1 MIGLVVDWSIWKSRI
16 MWIYILRRT
25 LLLIPIFLIIS
36 VVVFSLIHMVPGD
49 PIDSLLGPGS
59 LESDRDDL
67 VQLYGLDK
75 PLPVQYIIWMKSFIL
90 GDMGQSIIEQQPVA
104 DMIFHNMPFTI
115 YLGVASLLISFV
127 LGIFLGVIS
136 AAFRNTFIDYFAMV
150 IALLGVTVP
159 AFWLGLI
166 LMLVF
171 SVNLGWFP
179 VSGSGSWETLV
190 LPALTVGLGG
200 AGLIARITR
209 ASMLEMIN
217 KEFVLLLY
225 AKGLA
230 KKTIVI
236 KHIFRNALMPVITIL
251 GLRLGWILGGAVTI
265 EIVFSRPGIGNML
278 LTALYRRDYPVVQMS
293 LLFLTMAVIIGAFI
307 ADIIYVYADPKV
319 RDAYK

>member
-1 MIGLVVDWSIWKSRI
+1 
-16 MWIYILRRT
+16 MWVYVFRRT
-25 LLLIPIFLIIS
+25 LLLIPVFFIIS

-59 LESDRDDL
+59 EVGDRAL
-67 VQLYGLDK
+67 LIRAYGLDR
-75 PLPVQYIIWMKSFIL
+75 PLPVQYVIWLKAFLS
-90 GDMGQSIIEQQPVA
+90 GDMGRSIIEKQPVS
-104 DMIFHNMPFTI
+104 DMIFYNMPFTVR
-115 YLGVASLLISFV
+115 LGLASLLISFI
-127 LGIFLGVIS
+127 LGILLGIIS
-136 AAFRNTFIDYFAMV
+136 AAARNTFIDYIAMV

-166 LMLVF
+166 LIMIF
-171 SVNLGWFP
+171 SVILDWFP

-190 LPALTVGLGG
+190 LPAITVGLGG

-209 ASMLEMIN
+209 ASMLEMFN

-225 AKGLA
+225 AKGLS
-230 KKTIVI
+230 KHTILI

-278 LTALYRRDYPVVQMS
+278 LTALYRRDYPVVQAS
-293 LLFLTMAVIIGAFI
+293 LIFLTMAVIIGAFI
-307 ADIIYVYADPKV
+307 TDIIYAYADPRV
-319 RDAYK
+319 RDVYK

>member
-1 MIGLVVDWSIWKSRI
+1 
-16 MWIYILRRT
+16 MWVYVFRRT
-25 LLLIPIFLIIS
+25 LLLIPVFFIIS

-59 LESDRDDL
+59 EVGDRAL
-67 VQLYGLDK
+67 LIRAYGLDR
-75 PLPVQYIIWMKSFIL
+75 PLPVQYVIWLKAFLS
-90 GDMGQSIIEQQPVA
+90 GDMGRSIIEKQPVS
-104 DMIFHNMPFTI
+104 DMIFYNMPFTVR
-115 YLGVASLLISFV
+115 LGLASLLISFV
-127 LGIFLGVIS
+127 LGILLGIIS
-136 AAFRNTFIDYFAMV
+136 AAARNTFVDYIAMI

-166 LMLVF
+166 LIMLF
-171 SVNLGWFP
+171 SVILDWFP

-190 LPALTVGLGG
+190 LPAITVGLGG

-209 ASMLEMIN
+209 ASMLEMFN

-225 AKGLA
+225 AKGLS
-230 KKTIVI
+230 KHTILI

-278 LTALYRRDYPVVQMS
+278 LTALYRRDYPVVQAS
-293 LLFLTMAVIIGAFI
+293 LIFLTMAVIIGAFI
-307 ADIIYVYADPKV
+307 TDIIYAYADPRV
-319 RDAYK
+319 RDVYK